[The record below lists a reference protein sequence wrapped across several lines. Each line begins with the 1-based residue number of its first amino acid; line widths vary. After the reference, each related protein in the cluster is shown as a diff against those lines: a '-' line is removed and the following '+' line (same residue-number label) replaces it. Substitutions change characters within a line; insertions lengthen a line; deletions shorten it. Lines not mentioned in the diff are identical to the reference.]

1 MSRASKITLAG
12 TSLGAVTLV
21 YLVHYGQQ
29 AEKAAMHAGV
39 VRDMEQ
45 QRVKKERQAD
55 FEMQR
60 ELEGEY
66 KKVQTVQDGEGGG
79 GKAGAGG

>member
-1 MSRASKITLAG
+1 MSRASKATLAG
-12 TSLGAVTLV
+12 TSLFAVATV
-21 YLVHYGQQ
+21 FFVHYGQK

-45 QRVKKERQAD
+45 QKVKRERQAD

-66 KKVQTVQDGEGGG
+66 KKVQTVHDGDTGG
-79 GKAGAGG
+79 GKAGASG